1 MIVFTATLSLIIA
14 AVVALA
20 GVAASSGSTH
30 SLGDD
35 FVLAGRHLTVCPREG
50 CFWTASS

>member
-1 MIVFTATLSLIIA
+1 MIVFTATLFLIIA

-30 SLGDD
+30 WAMTSCYR
-35 FVLAGRHLTVCPREG
+35 VIT
-50 CFWTASS
+50 